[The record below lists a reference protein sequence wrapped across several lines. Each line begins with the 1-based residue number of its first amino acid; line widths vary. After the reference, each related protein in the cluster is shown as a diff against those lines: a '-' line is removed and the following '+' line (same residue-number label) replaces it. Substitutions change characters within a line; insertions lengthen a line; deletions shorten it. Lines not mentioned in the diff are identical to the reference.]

1 MLPLRPAWTDR
12 PELMDRPGHDPTV
25 LADNLYDLRLVNR
38 WLGGA
43 MLTVGGLERLT
54 DRLGPHAPL
63 RVLDV
68 AAGGADISRVVAG
81 WARRR
86 QRDALVVATD
96 LSHEIL
102 RLATHP
108 PGPGLVFA
116 VCDGLHLPFR
126 DGAFDAAVCS
136 LVLHHLRPDDAVRLL
151 REMRRVSRL
160 GIVVND
166 VVRWWPG
173 VWGAWLMSRLF
184 SRNPLTR
191 HDGPLSVRRAYTRP
205 ELRDLAARAGL
216 RDLSFEG
223 FMGYRVALAAA

>member
-1 MLPLRPAWTDR
+1 
-12 PELMDRPGHDPTV
+12 MDRPGHDPAV
-25 LADNLYDLRLVNR
+25 LADNLYDLRVVNR

-43 MLTVGGLERLT
+43 RLTISCLERLT
-54 DRLGPHAPL
+54 ERAEPRTGPL
-63 RVLDV
+63 RLLDV
-68 AAGGADISRVVAG
+68 AAGGADISRVLLG

-86 QRDALVVATD
+86 RRGALVVATD

-102 RLATHP
+102 RLATDP
-108 PGPGLVFA
+108 PRPGLAFA
-116 VCDGLHLPFR
+116 VCDGLRLPFADR
-126 DGAFDAAVCS
+126 TFDAACCS
-136 LVLHHLRPDDAVRLL
+136 LVLHHLVPEQAVRLL

-160 GIVVND
+160 GVVVND

-191 HDGPLSVRRAYTRP
+191 HDGPLSVRRAYTRA
-205 ELRDLAARAGL
+205 ELRALVARAGL
-216 RDLSFEG
+216 RRISFEG

>member
-1 MLPLRPAWTDR
+1 
-12 PELMDRPGHDPTV
+12 MDRPGHDPAV

-43 MLTVGGLERLT
+43 RLTVGGLERLT
-54 DRLGPHAPL
+54 GCHGSDGPL

-86 QRDALVVATD
+86 RRDALVVATD

-102 RLATHP
+102 RLGTDP
-108 PGPGLVFA
+108 PRPGLVFA
-116 VCDGLHLPFR
+116 VCDGLRLPFR

-166 VVRWWPG
+166 IVRWWPG
-173 VWGAWLMSRLF
+173 VWGAWLMSRAF
-184 SRNPLTR
+184 SNNPLTR
-191 HDGPLSVRRAYTRP
+191 HDGPLSVRRAYTRA
-205 ELRDLAARAGL
+205 ELRALAARAGL
-216 RDLSFEG
+216 RDLSLAG

>member
-1 MLPLRPAWTDR
+1 VLPLRPAWTDR
-12 PELMDRPGHDPTV
+12 PELMDRPGHDPAV

-43 MLTVGGLERLT
+43 SLTLGGLERVT
-54 DRLGPHAPL
+54 ASSAADRPL
-63 RVLDV
+63 P
-68 AAGGADISRVVAG
+68 
-81 WARRR
+81 
-86 QRDALVVATD
+86 TD

-102 RLATHP
+102 RLGAQP
-108 PGPGLVFA
+108 PRSGLVFA
-116 VCDGLHLPFR
+116 VGDGLRLPFR
-126 DGAFDAAVCS
+126 DGAFDAALCS

-173 VWGAWLMSRLF
+173 VWGAWAMSRLF

-205 ELRDLAARAGL
+205 ELRELAARAGL
-216 RDLSFEG
+216 RGISFEG

>member
-12 PELMDRPGHDPTV
+12 PELMDRPGHDPAV
-25 LADNLYDLRLVNR
+25 LAENLNDMRLVNR

-43 MLTVGGLERLT
+43 RLTVDGLERLT
-54 DRLGPHAPL
+54 DGLAPNRRLRL
-63 RVLDV
+63 LDV
-68 AAGGADISRVVAG
+68 AAGGADISRVLVG

-86 QRDALVVATD
+86 CPDALVVATD

-102 RLATHP
+102 RLATDP
-108 PGPGLVFA
+108 PRPGLAFA
-116 VCDGLHLPFR
+116 VCDGLRLPFR

-136 LVLHHLRPDDAVRLL
+136 LVLHHLRPDDAVRFL

-160 GIVVND
+160 GVVVND
-166 VVRWWPG
+166 LVRWWPG
-173 VWGAWLMSRLF
+173 VWGTWLMSRLF

-205 ELRDLAARAGL
+205 ELRALVVRAGL
-216 RDLSFEG
+216 RGLWFEG